1 MGSFWFINRADPFDL
16 FNETALE
23 HLMLGFSLPKILV
36 LAAIV
41 ALIWYGFKIFGRGR
55 ELEKS
60 IKKGDIS
67 GGNEKQNVDLEEC
80 PICEAYVDAGASS
93 CGKNGCPLPLG

>member
-1 MGSFWFINRADPFDL
+1 
-16 FNETALE
+16 
-23 HLMLGFSLPKILV
+23 MLGFSLPKILV

-41 ALIWYGFKIFGRGR
+41 ALVWYGFKIFGRGR
-55 ELEKS
+55 ALEKS

-80 PICEAYVDAGASS
+80 PKCEAYVDAGASS
-93 CGKNGCPLPLG
+93 CGKDGCPFPLG

>member
-1 MGSFWFINRADPFDL
+1 MGSFWLIIRAEPFDL
-16 FNETALE
+16 SNETALE
-23 HLMLGFSLPKILV
+23 HLMFGFSLPKILV
-36 LAAIV
+36 LVAII
-41 ALIWYGFKIFGRGR
+41 ALVWYGFKLFGRGR

-80 PICEAYVDAGASS
+80 PICEAFVHAGASS
-93 CGKNGCPLPLG
+93 CGKSRCPFPPG

>member
-1 MGSFWFINRADPFDL
+1 MGSFWFISRADPFDL

-80 PICEAYVDAGASS
+80 PICEAYVDTGASS

>member
-1 MGSFWFINRADPFDL
+1 
-16 FNETALE
+16 
-23 HLMLGFSLPKILV
+23 MLGFSLPKILV

-41 ALIWYGFKIFGRGR
+41 ALVWYGFKIFGRGR
-55 ELEKS
+55 VLEKS

-67 GGNEKQNVDLEEC
+67 AENEKQNVDLEEC

-93 CGKNGCPLPLG
+93 CGKNDCPLPLG